1 MIIGSTNPSTFVFYF
16 SVDPEGKG
24 KKAAA
29 RRRSREIS
37 DKKDAAM
44 TSCILNGFNHRLFAH
59 GRKFGI
65 GHFTRKSSA
74 TVDDT

>member
-24 KKAAA
+24 NKAAA

-37 DKKDAAM
+37 DKKGCRNDVPAY
-44 TSCILNGFNHRLFAH
+44 
-59 GRKFGI
+59 
-65 GHFTRKSSA
+65 
-74 TVDDT
+74 